1 MKAFLLRLRHAW
13 PALYFFIYMPAFFWL
28 ERTFNSDYPG
38 LHYIHCTLDDKIPF
52 VEHFIIPYFL
62 WYFYI
67 AGFVVFFFFK
77 DVKEFYQLMAT
88 LIIGMTVFLIISAIY
103 PNGVM
108 IRPDT
113 FPRENVFTDMVRQLH
128 SIDTDTNV
136 FPSLHAFNSIAVAI
150 AVLKSK
156 YFKDW
161 GVMKISSTILAL
173 LIIFSTVFLK
183 QHSIIDVIGS
193 FVLAVPLYLLVY
205 VKKWNLCANHKRMS

>member
-1 MKAFLLRLRHAW
+1 
-13 PALYFFIYMPAFFWL
+13 
-28 ERTFNSDYPG
+28 
-38 LHYIHCTLDDKIPF
+38 
-52 VEHFIIPYFL
+52 
-62 WYFYI
+62 
-67 AGFVVFFFFK
+67 
-77 DVKEFYQLMAT
+77 MAT

-113 FPRENVFTDMVRQLH
+113 FPRENVFTNMVRQLH

-183 QHSIIDVIGS
+183 QHSIIDVIGA
-193 FVLAVPLYLLVY
+193 FVLAIPLYLLVY